1 MPKYS
6 YDALDGSGNRVGGT
20 VTADTETLAVESL
33 RATGLRPLKVKP
45 KLSLLQ
51 FELTPEKVKPAEI
64 MHFSRQLGVFIK
76 AGIPI
81 MEALTIIASETID
94 KQLRKVLNEM
104 IESLYDGQTF
114 AAAVAEHPNIFPNY
128 YVGILQ
134 SAELTGNLDEVLR
147 QLADYIQRDID
158 AKSQFTGALIYP
170 GVVLAMAIVV
180 VVVLCAFVL
189 PRFRAFFGQLGAK
202 LPLPTRIMLG
212 FSGLVSTYWWLILL
226 VTVIVVGG
234 AITAKRTPAGKS
246 MLDSAL
252 LKVPILGGLIKAAI
266 VERLCRVLASMIDS
280 GVPLPDAMTVAAEC
294 ANNLTYKRGM
304 ETIREEMME
313 GRGIAGPLAET
324 GLFPTAAQQ
333 MFRVGEE
340 TGSLNLQ
347 METAADYYKRELDL
361 KIKHFTSLFEPA
373 VIVFVGVVVGFVA
386 IALVTAMY
394 GVYNQAHT

>member
-1 MPKYS
+1 
-6 YDALDGSGNRVGGT
+6 
-20 VTADTETLAVESL
+20 
-33 RATGLRPLKVKP
+33 
-45 KLSLLQ
+45 
-51 FELTPEKVKPAEI
+51 
-64 MHFSRQLGVFIK
+64 
-76 AGIPI
+76 
-81 MEALTIIASETID
+81 
-94 KQLRKVLNEM
+94 
-104 IESLYDGQTF
+104 
-114 AAAVAEHPNIFPNY
+114 
-128 YVGILQ
+128 
-134 SAELTGNLDEVLR
+134 
-147 QLADYIQRDID
+147 
-158 AKSQFTGALIYP
+158 
-170 GVVLAMAIVV
+170 
-180 VVVLCAFVL
+180 
-189 PRFRAFFGQLGAK
+189 
-202 LPLPTRIMLG
+202 
-212 FSGLVSTYWWLILL
+212 
-226 VTVIVVGG
+226 
-234 AITAKRTPAGKS
+234 